1 MDKNMR
7 IHINCPTM
15 PQWRWHIFNDVLKF
29 SLLLF
34 QYFFTK
40 GINLRLTI
48 HCTQCWRVLL
58 GWWWENEQL
67 MRKRAEVTLH
77 LTLKST
83 RTWLKMPT
91 ALWLEQMNANLNAWG
106 SYLCCQLC
114 WYHAVLL
121 ETLLFNY
128 WKEGNRKK
136 NPHSCTG
143 LAHTWKTITKLGQ
156 WSIAISVLV
165 YRSSSRQPKA
175 LCTFSVIITCPWS
188 VRDS

>member
-48 HCTQCWRVLL
+48 HCTQRWRVLL
-58 GWWWENEQL
+58 GWWWENKQL
-67 MRKRAEVTLH
+67 VRKRAEVTLH

-106 SYLCCQLC
+106 ELLMLPAMLIPCSFIGNTTFQL
-114 WYHAVLL
+114 L
-121 ETLLFNY
+121 
-128 WKEGNRKK
+128 KRRKQEK